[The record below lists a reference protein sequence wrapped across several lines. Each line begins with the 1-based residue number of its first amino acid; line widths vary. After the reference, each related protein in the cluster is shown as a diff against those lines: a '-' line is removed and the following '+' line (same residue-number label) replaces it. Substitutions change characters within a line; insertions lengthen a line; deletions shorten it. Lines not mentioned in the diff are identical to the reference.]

1 MLSEGEIPYE
11 SAQDRRKKRAKRQEE
26 DFELQSASG
35 RFAGEFTKVG
45 KKSNKSKYLVIAAN
59 VLATAAT
66 AVILYRCHEPG
77 GSGFAIIGFIVWLA
91 AAVAWLW
98 ALSLTLGGYKRVLK
112 RPSMFFVPLAAVLS
126 VVAMTDVPTQI
137 AFQLC
142 KSSLE
147 VKADQ
152 LRAQGEHR
160 PNLVETSPVGLVGL
174 FHVIDYGVDH
184 DGTVYFFT
192 DDEPQPRGFV
202 MSAQQPPA
210 VPFGLQL
217 SSHRIG
223 EKWFAF

>member
-1 MLSEGEIPYE
+1 MLSEGEIPYQ

-26 DFELQSASG
+26 DFEIQSASG
-35 RFAGEFTKVG
+35 RFAGEFTKVS
-45 KKSNKSKYLVIAAN
+45 KKSNKVKYLVIAAN
-59 VLATAAT
+59 VLAAVAT
-66 AVILYRCHEPG
+66 AIILYRCHEPG

-98 ALSLTLGGYKRVLK
+98 ALSLTFNGYKRILK
-112 RPSMFFVPLAAVLS
+112 RPSMFFLPLAAALS

-142 KSSLE
+142 RSSLE

-160 PNLVETSPVGLVGL
+160 PNLVESSPVGLVGL

-202 MSAQQPPA
+202 MSTQQPPA

-223 EKWFAF
+223 DKWFAF